1 MRVASMVFVNDL
13 LQRTGIP
20 IEFMRWNNGVP
31 DDYYFTWEY
40 FESPS
45 DTLEENGYQEN
56 TVILRGYTEKEWLLL
71 EQAKETIEKA
81 CGRTAILQDG
91 TGVAVSYDTAKG
103 VPTGDMRLKSIK
115 INLIVQEWKVN

>member
-1 MRVASMVFVNDL
+1 MRIASMAFLNNML
-13 LQRTGIP
+13 RSTGIP

-45 DTLEENGYQEN
+45 AMLEENGKQET

-71 EQAKETIEKA
+71 EQAKEKIEKA
-81 CGRTAILQDG
+81 CAKTAILEDG
-91 TGVAVSYDTAKG
+91 SGIAVFYDSATV